1 MVRRHIAPSSCDL
14 YQFFFHRAP
23 LGLESCVDNERKRN
37 EDSGI
42 DICSSVQSEGCAKRS
57 GNCFLLEVSAEVF
70 VPTIISLLFVV
81 TLPLAT
87 ISAHAAELAPMVG
100 LEISFRTGASALIY
114 YTEGVDGDHVVT
126 TVRRLIR
133 KGHHQW
139 RDATLAAM
147 GLLRTGR

>member
-1 MVRRHIAPSSCDL
+1 M
-14 YQFFFHRAP
+14 
-23 LGLESCVDNERKRN
+23 
-37 EDSGI
+37 
-42 DICSSVQSEGCAKRS
+42 
-57 GNCFLLEVSAEVF
+57 
-70 VPTIISLLFVV
+70 PTIISLLFVV

-133 KGHHQW
+133 KGNHQW